1 MHMHVRRTC
10 EQQGLAPQH
19 YTQVNPTPELHVL
32 PVASRV
38 AFVPSHPALVGLIV
52 PCVLGARMHLCVL
65 PFSAQNLYYSSVCI
79 MACAMS
85 SSAHTM
91 THLTVCVASR
101 IAGHAG
107 GSDSPLFALIAC
119 CFLCGVVW
127 CDMVWYGTCVTAVLA
142 TCVVMHLDVSTVVG
156 SRRMVQ
162 VWF

>member
-65 PFSAQNLYYSSVCI
+65 PLQ
-79 MACAMS
+79 
-85 SSAHTM
+85 
-91 THLTVCVASR
+91 R
-101 IAGHAG
+101 
-107 GSDSPLFALIAC
+107 PK
-119 CFLCGVVW
+119 
-127 CDMVWYGTCVTAVLA
+127 AVLQQCMHHGMRDVEQR
-142 TCVVMHLDVSTVVG
+142 THHDLLDCVC
-156 SRRMVQ
+156 RE
-162 VWF
+162 